1 MLIVTANVTIGI
13 QNRKAPSTIMSPK
26 PKRVALTPHVTDGN
40 MFDPRNCVH
49 TPGRL
54 CTHSLDWG
62 CMVDRVDH
70 LRAAVQKI
78 TEAIWNLDQLE
89 PLSPEL
95 QVQYHGLPAIRAER
109 MKFVKE
115 K

>member
-1 MLIVTANVTIGI
+1 
-13 QNRKAPSTIMSPK
+13 
-26 PKRVALTPHVTDGN
+26 
-40 MFDPRNCVH
+40 
-49 TPGRL
+49 
-54 CTHSLDWG
+54 
-62 CMVDRVDH
+62 MVDRIDR

-95 QVQYHGLPAIRAER
+95 RVQYDGLQAIRGEI